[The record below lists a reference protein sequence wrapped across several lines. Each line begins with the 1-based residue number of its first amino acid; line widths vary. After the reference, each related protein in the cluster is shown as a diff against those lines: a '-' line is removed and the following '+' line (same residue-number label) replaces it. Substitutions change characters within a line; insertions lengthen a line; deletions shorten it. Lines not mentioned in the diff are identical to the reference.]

1 MSDNSLKIHEK
12 NKLCEYKAAN
22 PKMVEP
28 LIRRWLGRSC
38 EDGWG
43 RQPVLFWKMS
53 DSQAEQNDDCQAWAA
68 CPATFNS
75 LFLVENALL

>member
-1 MSDNSLKIHEK
+1 
-12 NKLCEYKAAN
+12 
-22 PKMVEP
+22 
-28 LIRRWLGRSC
+28 
-38 EDGWG
+38 
-43 RQPVLFWKMS
+43 MS